1 MDLLFFFFFIF
12 FFFFFEKYWRKMW
25 IFVVSSLWRN
35 EMSFKR
41 NSKDFWSSHQVQWKA
56 MDCKTFQ
63 ILPILFWTFEKKRF
77 EHCHLFYSI
86 EEKKIK
92 KQKQIKFTFVIDR
105 NRRVKRSMEN
115 DIHRSNK
122 KSLKGKPIKSGSI
135 TFIFNKFSDI
145 QIVFFQ
151 IQNQISDAVFV
162 KLSIVIGSPRV

>member
-1 MDLLFFFFFIF
+1 
-12 FFFFFEKYWRKMW
+12 
-25 IFVVSSLWRN
+25 
-35 EMSFKR
+35 
-41 NSKDFWSSHQVQWKA
+41 
-56 MDCKTFQ
+56 
-63 ILPILFWTFEKKRF
+63 
-77 EHCHLFYSI
+77 
-86 EEKKIK
+86 
-92 KQKQIKFTFVIDR
+92 
-105 NRRVKRSMEN
+105 MEN